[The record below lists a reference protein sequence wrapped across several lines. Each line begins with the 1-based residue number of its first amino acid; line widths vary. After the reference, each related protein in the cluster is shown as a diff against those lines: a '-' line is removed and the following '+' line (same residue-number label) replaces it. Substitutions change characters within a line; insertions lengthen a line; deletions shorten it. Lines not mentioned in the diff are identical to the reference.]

1 METAVIVRGEGN
13 LLEAQVDALV
23 NTVNTVGVMGKGIA
37 LQFKRAY
44 PDMFQGYARAA
55 KAGELAVGKMHV
67 WATDAAHGPRYVI
80 NFPTK
85 QHWKGR
91 SKLEYI
97 EAGLLDLQ
105 RVVRELEIDSVAL
118 PPLGCG
124 NGGLRWEVVRP
135 LIVAAFA
142 ESSVAV
148 TLFEPSGAPEAAQMP
163 DRRTKSRM
171 TPGRAILLRSMQR
184 YVDSA
189 LEAPSHLELQ
199 KLLYFVQEEGEPLK
213 LRFAKGRY
221 GPYADNLRHVLVELE
236 GHYVDGY
243 GNGTDAV
250 TEFRPIRLRSDGHAP
265 EPAPESAE
273 RLERTM
279 GLCSGFA
286 TPFGMEL
293 LASTHWVATREGAR
307 GLEDCTT
314 ALWRWNPRKREL
326 FTAQHIETAWT
337 ALQNQGWLDEPS
349 GRGARKDAV
358 VDGKCHRGVM
368 KPASRSGA

>member
-1 METAVIVRGEGN
+1 METAVILRGEGN

-44 PDMFQGYARAA
+44 PDMFQDYARAA

-67 WATDAAHGPRYVI
+67 WARDAAHGPRYVI

-97 EAGLLDLQ
+97 KAGLLDLQ

-124 NGGLRWEVVRP
+124 NGGLCWEVVRP
-135 LIVAAFA
+135 MIVAAFA
-142 ESSVAV
+142 ESPVDV

-171 TPGRAILLRSMQR
+171 TPGRAVLLRSMQR

-189 LEAPSHLELQ
+189 LEAPSLLELQ
-199 KLLYFVQEEGEPLK
+199 KLLYFLQEEGEPLK

-236 GHYVDGY
+236 GNYVDGY
-243 GNGTDAV
+243 GDGTDAV

-349 GRGARKDAV
+349 GAGRAKTQSLTASVTGA
-358 VDGKCHRGVM
+358 
-368 KPASRSGA
+368 

>member
-44 PDMFQGYARAA
+44 PEMFEDYARAA
-55 KAGELAVGKMHV
+55 KAGELAVGSMHV

-97 EAGLLDLQ
+97 EAGLRDLQ
-105 RVVRELEIDSVAL
+105 RVVRELDIESVAL

-135 LIVAAFA
+135 LIEKAFA
-142 ESSVAV
+142 ESPVAV
-148 TLFEPSGAPEAAQMP
+148 TLFEPSGAPEAARMP

-171 TPGRAILLRSMQR
+171 TPGRAVLLRSMQR

-189 LEAPSHLELQ
+189 LEDPSHLELQ
-199 KLLYFVQEEGEPLK
+199 KLLYFLQEAGEPLK
-213 LRFAKGRY
+213 LRFAKARY

-243 GNGTDAV
+243 GDGTDPV
-250 TEFRPIRLRSDGHAP
+250 TEFRPIRLRSDAVAP
-265 EPAPESAE
+265 EPTPESAE
-273 RLERTM
+273 RLDRTM
-279 GLCSGFA
+279 ELCSGFA

-293 LASTHWVATREGAR
+293 LASAHWVATHEGAQD
-307 GLEDCTT
+307 LEDCTA
-314 ALWRWNPRKREL
+314 ALWRWNPRKRDL
-326 FTAQHIETAWT
+326 FTAHHIETAWT
-337 ALQNQGWLDEPS
+337 ALRDQGWLDQPS
-349 GRGARKDAV
+349 SGEVGAGTTVDAIQ
-358 VDGKCHRGVM
+358 R
-368 KPASRSGA
+368 A